1 VAHSDLIFWL
11 CHDPHTS
18 PQALS
23 GEVLQTGTGAES
35 PVPACN
41 SDMARFGAAGAESG
55 ELAPVP
61 VLCGSTEKGHA
72 RRLRRLEGCAYCY
85 RATLLVLAPGGE
97 RRNTP
102 ARALF
107 ERAGVAPDRL
117 ALVPT
122 CPREAYL
129 RLAGRVDVLLDPFPY
144 AGMTTTCDFLWMGV
158 PTVTLAGSTALSR
171 AGVTLLRAVG
181 LSKLIAH
188 TTEQYVRTA
197 ADLARDLSRLAGLRA
212 GLRARMASSPLRDER
227 GLTARLE
234 SAYRAMWRAWCASG
248 EPGATVG
255 DRVAAPDLTSGN

>member
-1 VAHSDLIFWL
+1 LL
-11 CHDPHTS
+11 
-18 PQALS
+18 
-23 GEVLQTGTGAES
+23 
-35 PVPACN
+35 
-41 SDMARFGAAGAESG
+41 
-55 ELAPVP
+55 
-61 VLCGSTEKGHA
+61 
-72 RRLRRLEGCAYCY
+72 RLEGCAYCY